1 MSSAAYAFS
10 SSGNPSPQRKHR
22 PGSHSA
28 PTSAAADAAIREII
42 DRRRK
47 RHMYGVTPQ
56 PRASAV
62 GGAIGSVGNVIGDV
76 IGGSIQQLG
85 LPQWTFRAVF
95 VALVAVVLGWAVFM
109 REGVK
114 SCAVDGVLLFEGKP
128 VANATLTFLLP
139 GELPADGRILRTD
152 GAGAFRTDDEES
164 LREGLYTVVI
174 QPPKPAGGK
183 PAGSNVAKKP
193 AFPAMYTDPA
203 TTPLR
208 VQVSDDLTGLK
219 LLVRR

>member
-10 SSGNPSPQRKHR
+10 SSGSPAPQRKHR
-22 PGSHSA
+22 PGSHATS
-28 PTSAAADAAIREII
+28 TSAAADAAIRQMV
-42 DRRRK
+42 DRRRQ
-47 RHMYGVTPQ
+47 RHKYGSTPG
-56 PRASAV
+56 PRPSAV
-62 GGAIGSVGNVIGDV
+62 GGAIGSVSGAIGDV
-76 IGGSIQQLG
+76 VSGSIQQLG

-95 VALVAVVLGWAVFM
+95 VGFVAAVLGWAVFM

-114 SCAVDGVLLFEGKP
+114 SCAVDGVLLLEGKP

-139 GELPADGRILRTD
+139 GEPPADGRILRTD
-152 GAGAFRTDDEES
+152 GAGAFRTDAEAS
-164 LREGLYTVVI
+164 FREGLYTVVI

-183 PAGSNVAKKP
+183 TAKQP
-193 AFPAMYTDPA
+193 AFPKSYTDPA

>member
-10 SSGNPSPQRKHR
+10 SSGNPSPQRRLR
-22 PGSHSA
+22 PGSQQNA
-28 PTSAAADAAIREII
+28 TSAAADAAIREII
-42 DRRRK
+42 DRRRQ
-47 RHMYGVTPQ
+47 RHKHGRTPE
-56 PRASAV
+56 PRPSAV
-62 GGAIGSVGNVIGDV
+62 GSAIGSVGDV

-95 VALVAVVLGWAVFM
+95 VAIVAGVLGWAVFM

-114 SCAVDGVLLFEGKP
+114 SCAVDGVLLFEGSP
-128 VANATLTFLLP
+128 VADATLTFLLP
-139 GELPADGRILRTD
+139 GESPADGRILRTD
-152 GAGAFRTDDEES
+152 GAGAFRTDAEAS
-164 LREGLYTVVI
+164 LREGLYTVVV
-174 QPPKPAGGK
+174 QPPAAAGK
-183 PAGSNVAKKP
+183 SAKKP
-193 AFPAMYTDPA
+193 AFPRSYTDPA

>member
-10 SSGNPSPQRKHR
+10 SSGSPAPQRKHR
-22 PGSHSA
+22 PGSHAA

-42 DRRRK
+42 DRRRQ
-47 RHMYGVTPQ
+47 RHKYGGTPE
-56 PRASAV
+56 PKPSAV
-62 GGAIGSVGNVIGDV
+62 GGAIGSVSGAIGDV
-76 IGGSIQQLG
+76 VSGSIQQLG

-95 VALVAVVLGWAVFM
+95 VGLVAAVLGWAVFM

-114 SCAVDGVLLFEGKP
+114 SCAVDGVLLFEGKA

-139 GELPADGRILRTD
+139 GESPADGLVLSTD
-152 GAGAFRTDDEES
+152 GAGAFRTEAEAS
-164 LREGLYTVVI
+164 LREGLYTVVV
-174 QPPKPAGGK
+174 QPPKPAVGNTARQ
-183 PAGSNVAKKP
+183 PP
-193 AFPAMYTDPA
+193 FPTSYTDHA

-208 VQVSDDLTGLK
+208 VEVRDDLTGLK

>member
-10 SSGNPSPQRKHR
+10 SSGQPAPRPKHR
-22 PGSHSA
+22 PGTNATS
-28 PTSAAADAAIREII
+28 TSAAADAAIREII

-47 RHMYGVTPQ
+47 RHKYGSTPE
-56 PRASAV
+56 PRGSAV
-62 GGAIGSVGNVIGDV
+62 GGAIGSVGDVIGDV

-85 LPQWTFRAVF
+85 LPQWAFRAVF
-95 VALVAVVLGWAVFM
+95 VGLVAAVLGWAVFM

-114 SCAVDGVLLFEGKP
+114 SCVVDGVLLFEGKP

-139 GELPADGRILRTD
+139 GEAPADGRILRTD
-152 GAGAFRTDDEES
+152 GAGAFRTDAEAS
-164 LREGLYTVVI
+164 FREGLYTIVI

-183 PAGSNVAKKP
+183 TAKKP